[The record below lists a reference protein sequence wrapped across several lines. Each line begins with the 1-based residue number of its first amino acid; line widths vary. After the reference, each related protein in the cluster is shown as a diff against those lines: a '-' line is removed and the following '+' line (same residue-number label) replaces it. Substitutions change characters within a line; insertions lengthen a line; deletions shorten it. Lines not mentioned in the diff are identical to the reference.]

1 MDKSILV
8 QMDAYLLEEKCYMF
22 LRFFVNKERYKDSEG
37 NEAKWEENV
46 EMYDVVIGETVI
58 SS

>member
-1 MDKSILV
+1 
-8 QMDAYLLEEKCYMF
+8 MDAYLLEEKCYMF
-22 LRFFVNKERYKDSEG
+22 LRIFVNKERYKDSEG
-37 NEAKWEENV
+37 NEVKWDENA